1 MTEHVAAINPSSTDE
16 VLASLTDTGLYS
28 IGAHFADRHPDLCDD
43 VVAEAQAIED
53 EGLTRWAQR
62 EGRTVDAA
70 FQTLVTG
77 LAVRYYK
84 ALAGSAG

>member
-1 MTEHVAAINPSSTDE
+1 VTDRLVAIDPSPAHE

-28 IGAHFADRHPDLCDD
+28 IGAYFADRHPGLCDD

-53 EGLTRWAQR
+53 EGLTQWAQR
-62 EGRTVDAA
+62 EGTTLDAA

-84 ALAGSAG
+84 AMAGSAG